1 MLQCSILVE
10 VSAQRDRRSNDRS
23 DGPFGKVQV
32 TGVAESENGA
42 WVLGL
47 LGLLRLLRL
56 LGAGE
61 GCVISARR
69 RERSYKAATQRRHG
83 DGDK

>member
-1 MLQCSILVE
+1 MI
-10 VSAQRDRRSNDRS
+10 DRMALLERFRL
-23 DGPFGKVQV
+23 QV

-42 WVLGL
+42 WVLGLL

-61 GCVISARR
+61 GCVISAR
-69 RERSYKAATQRRHG
+69 
-83 DGDK
+83 